1 MMRNRRLLPCWMA
14 LLACVVSGAKADEP
28 EKYALIAGVTKY
40 QHADMNKAQLE
51 FPEVDAKSLAEVLR
65 SSGYTVDL
73 LLGKQATQKAIREK
87 LDAFNRRANSD
98 GVALIALFGH
108 GTEPVNTNTAYF
120 CPYDTTLRVV
130 RDKQGRAL
138 FGKDAKELLQED
150 PDSLVAMSELLL
162 ALKVSPAGNRVLLA
176 DCCRNDPNRPRGRAF
191 GAQLKASDIPENTA
205 AFFACSAGEQAF
217 EHRDWGHGAFTK
229 CLLEEMEALAAVG
242 PVRMAALSDRVTDRV
257 EKLVAGQ
264 GNGRDRQTP
273 FPFVNGRVDLQLK
286 RVDTK
291 DMRNSVGM
299 DLVLVPAGDF
309 EMGSTKG
316 DVDKLLRDYSTEG
329 FKREFADNE
338 QPQHRVR
345 ISQPF
350 YLGKFEVTK
359 GQFAKF
365 VLDDGYKTD
374 AEKDGEGGYGYDAAE
389 KKFEGRKPKY
399 TWRSTG
405 FAYEDNHPVVNVS
418 WNDAKAFCAWL
429 SRKEGKTYRLPT
441 EAEWEYACRA
451 GTTTR
456 HPNGDD
462 ESSLARIAN
471 IGDQSLKKIP
481 GAESFT
487 LASFDDR
494 FPFTAPVG
502 SFTANKFG
510 LHDMIGNAFEW
521 CEDTYD
527 EKLYARRNGVTT
539 DPLPTSGSEYRVL
552 RGGSWNYRPGLTRSA
567 DRVGD
572 SPDLRNGYSGFR
584 VVCVSRPRT

>member
-1 MMRNRRLLPCWMA
+1 MRQVLSKRLVGW
-14 LLACVVSGAKADEP
+14 LLLWPLVGVTAGTSADEP

-65 SSGYTVDL
+65 ASGYTVDL

-229 CLLEEMEALAAVG
+229 CLLEEMDALASVG

-286 RVDTK
+286 QSQPKVLTSRAT
-291 DMRNSVGM
+291 GM
-299 DLVLVPAGDF
+299 ELVRIEPGEF
-309 EMGSTKG
+309 FMGSPEGET
-316 DVDKLLRDYSTEG
+316 DRD
-329 FKREFADNE
+329 ADE
-338 QPQHRVR
+338 TRHRVR
-345 ISQPF
+345 ITKPF
-350 YLGKFEVTK
+350 YLGKHEVTI
-359 GQFAKF
+359 GQFRKF
-365 VLDDGYKTD
+365 VTAKGYKTE
-374 AEKDGEGGYGYDAAE
+374 AESDGEGGYGFDE
-389 KKFEGRKPKY
+389 TSGKFEGRLPKY
-399 TWRSTG
+399 TWKNTG
-405 FAYEDNHPVVNVS
+405 WAQTDDHPVVNVS
-418 WNDAKAFCAWL
+418 WNDAVAFCEWL
-429 SRKEGKTYRLPT
+429 SKQEGVEYRLPS
-441 EAEWEYACRA
+441 EAEWEYSCRA
-451 GTTTR
+451 GSTNR
-456 HPNGDD
+456 FAFGED
-462 ESSLARIAN
+462 EKDLAKFGNVAD
-471 IGDQSLKKIP
+471 GTAKAK
-481 GAESFT
+481 FT
-487 LASFDDR
+487 NYDFSKAIKARDGYAFS
-494 FPFTAPVG
+494 APVG
-502 SFTANKFG
+502 NFRANAFG
-510 LHDMIGNAFEW
+510 LYDMHGNVFEW
-521 CEDTYD
+521 CGDRYDADYYKASPLEDPKGPAGGSHRVIRGGCWGDSPLFCRSANRYW
-527 EKLYARRNGVTT
+527 YAPESRLNRLGF
-539 DPLPTSGSEYRVL
+539 RVL
-552 RGGSWNYRPGLTRSA
+552 RSSVR
-567 DRVGD
+567 
-572 SPDLRNGYSGFR
+572 
-584 VVCVSRPRT
+584 